1 MAGGEGTRL
10 RPLTSNQ
17 PKPMVSLCG
26 KPCMEYILE
35 LLRRHGIDETVV
47 TLMFLP
53 KAIRDYFGDGSALGM
68 SMQYSVEQSPA
79 GTAGS
84 VKLAEDA
91 LRDDTFIVISGDALT
106 DFDLGEIV
114 AFHKQRGAMVTIA
127 LKRVE
132 NPLEFGVVVVDDE
145 GRIERFLEKPTW
157 GQVFSD
163 TVNTG
168 IYVLEPEIFDHIPEG
183 EPFDFSQD
191 LFPKLFA
198 MGAPLY
204 GYVAEGYW
212 QDIGSLPQY
221 LAANRDL
228 LDGKV
233 TADIPGIELHD
244 RIFVGEGINLD
255 SLENI
260 SGPAFIGNYGKI
272 DATAN
277 IGKYTVLGSNVV
289 VKGHADVRNSVVGPN
304 TYIGSSAKVY
314 GTILGRNCD
323 VKAGATFSEGSAVG
337 DESLIGEQAFIAPD
351 VKIYPYKTVEA
362 GAQVHSS
369 IIWESRGSAQL
380 FGRDGIVGLINVD
393 ITAELALNVAMAYG
407 TMLKKGARVTTS
419 RDAHPASRVIKRAL
433 ICGLSST
440 GVVVRDLR
448 VASSAVNRFDVK
460 SGASQGGMH
469 VRISSWDPEMIQI
482 QVFEP
487 PGISLSE
494 KRQKDIEK
502 YYGRRDFRRA
512 FYSEFGE
519 LEFPDR
525 AQETYVRGLLNAWD
539 TERIR
544 SRAYRLVIDYS
555 YSPASL
561 TLPNILGDIEAE
573 VLSMRA
579 FSDKRHAS
587 MGAEELE
594 PQHPGGAA
602 PGHDHGGRP
611 RRGHRPRR
619 RAHLPGGRPRPRG
632 AAGEG
637 PAALRQAHRAER
649 EARRQDR
656 AAAHRHA
663 PGREARRRLRRRD
676 SAHQGLAAGAGQGVP
691 RRRRR
696 VRRHAR
702 GRVHLP
708 RDGARLRR
716 HHEPRQAARAARAAG
731 PAAERAAGSDP
742 GEHAGP
748 QDGGVP
754 VDPQG
759 HGDAHGHRAP
769 AACGRRRRR
778 GLPRRRHRGAQRDRL
793 DAVAARR
800 RRAGVPRVR
809 RGPQPHGLG
818 APGGGTPGGRPRR
831 HPRERLAA
839 RRRPAARPAPL
850 RADDMPLPAT
860 RAVASELPRHSARTG
875 PAARRARA
883 RRRPRREGRGKSV
896 ANPCRTMVVWVTS

>member
-35 LLRRHGIDETVV
+35 LLRRHGIEETVV

-68 SMQYSVEQSPA
+68 SMQYSVEQTPA

-84 VKLAEDA
+84 VKMAEEA

-106 DFDLGEIV
+106 DFDLSEIV

-168 IYVLEPEIFDHIPEG
+168 IYVLEPEIFDHIPAEG
-183 EPFDFSQD
+183 PFDFSQD

-233 TADIPGIELHD
+233 EAELPGIELHD

-260 SGPAFIGNYGKI
+260 SGPAYIGNYGKI
-272 DATAN
+272 APTAN
-277 IGKYTVLGSNVV
+277 IGRYSVLGNNVV
-289 VKGHADVRNSVVGPN
+289 VKDHADVRNSVVGSN
-304 TYIGSSAKVY
+304 TYIGSAAKVY

-323 VKAGATFSEGSAVG
+323 VKAGASFAEGAAIG
-337 DESLIGEQAFIAPD
+337 DESVIGEQAYVAPD
-351 VKIYPYKTVEA
+351 VKIYPYKTVES
-362 GAQVHSS
+362 GAQIHSS

-407 TMLKKGARVTTS
+407 TVLKKGARVTTS

-448 VASSAVNRFDVK
+448 VASSAVNRFDVR
-460 SGASQGGMH
+460 SGSAQGGMH

-482 QVFEP
+482 QIFDP
-487 PGISLSE
+487 AGISLSE
-494 KRQKDIEK
+494 KRQKDVEK

-525 AQETYVRGLLNAWD
+525 ALESYLRALENAWD
-539 TERIR
+539 IERIR

-561 TLPNILGDIEAE
+561 ALPNILGDLEAE
-573 VLSMRA
+573 VLSTRA

-587 MGAEELE
+587 VGAEELGRNIQE
-594 PQHPGGAA
+594 VQRLVTTMQADLGVVIGPGAERIFLVDDQ
-602 PGHDHGGRP
+602 GHEVP
-611 RRGHRPRR
+611 LEKALLLFVKLIAQNARRGDKIV
-619 RAHLPGGRPRPRG
+619 LPLTVTRL
-632 AAGEG
+632 AEQLAGDFDVEVVRTKVSL
-637 PAALRQAHRAER
+637 PE
-649 EARRQDR
+649 
-656 AAAHRHA
+656 
-663 PGREARRRLRRRD
+663 
-676 SAHQGLAAGAGQGVP
+676 LAKASLADGVVFAGT
-691 RRRRR
+691 
-696 VRRHAR
+696 
-702 GRVHLP
+702 L
-708 RDGARLRR
+708 
-716 HHEPRQAARAARAAG
+716 
-731 PAAERAAGSDP
+731 
-742 GEHAGP
+742 
-748 QDGGVP
+748 
-754 VDPQG
+754 
-759 HGDAHGHRAP
+759 
-769 AACGRRRRR
+769 
-778 GLPRRRHRGAQRDRL
+778 
-793 DAVAARR
+793 
-800 RRAGVPRVR
+800 
-809 RGPQPHGLG
+809 
-818 APGGGTPGGRPRR
+818 GGGYIFPEMVPAYDAIMSLGKLLELLAPQALPLSEQLAQIPASTLVHKTVACPWTLKGTVMRTATEHVQHTAGDGDEVSLVDGIEVHNDAGWIQLLPDADEPVFHVYAEGRNRMAS
-831 HPRERLAA
+831 ERLAEDLLEVV
-839 RRRPAARPAPL
+839 RG
-850 RADDMPLPAT
+850 
-860 RAVASELPRHSARTG
+860 VI
-875 PAARRARA
+875 
-883 RRRPRREGRGKSV
+883 RENG
-896 ANPCRTMVVWVTS
+896 

>member
-35 LLRRHGIDETVV
+35 LLRSHGIDETVI

-53 KAIRDYFGDGSALGM
+53 KAIRDYFGDGSTLGM
-68 SMQYSVEQSPA
+68 SMRYSVEQAPA

-84 VKLAEDA
+84 VKLAEDE
-91 LRDDTFIVISGDALT
+91 LRGDTFIVISGDALT
-106 DFDLGEIV
+106 DFDLGEVV

-168 IYVLEPEIFDHIPEG
+168 IYVLEPEIFDHIPG
-183 EPFDFSQD
+183 DGPFDFSQD
-191 LFPKLFA
+191 LFPKLFS

-233 TADIPGIELHD
+233 TAEIPGIELHD
-244 RIFVGEGINLD
+244 RIFVGEGINLG

-260 SGPAFIGNYGKI
+260 SGPAYIGNYGKI
-272 DATAN
+272 APTAN
-277 IGKYTVLGSNVV
+277 IGRYTVLGNNVV
-289 VKGHADVRNSVVGPN
+289 VKDHADVRNSVVGSN
-304 TYIGSSAKVY
+304 TYIGSAAKVY

-323 VKAGATFSEGSAVG
+323 VKAGATFSEGAAIG
-337 DESLIGEQAFIAPD
+337 DESVIGEQAYVAPD

-407 TMLKKGARVTTS
+407 TVLKKGARVTTS

-525 AQETYVRGLLNAWD
+525 ALETYLRALENAWD
-539 TERIR
+539 VERIR

-561 TLPNILGDIEAE
+561 ALPSILGDLEAE
-573 VLSMRA
+573 VLSTRA
-579 FSDKRHAS
+579 FTDKRHAS
-587 MGAEELE
+587 VGAEELARNIQE
-594 PQHPGGAA
+594 VQRLVTTMEADLGVVIGPGAERIFLVDDQ
-602 PGHDHGGRP
+602 GHEVP
-611 RRGHRPRR
+611 LEKALLLFVKLVAQNARRGDRIVLPLTVTRLAEKLAGDFDVDVVRTKVSLPELAKASLTEGVVFAGTLGGGYIFPEMVPAYDAIMSLGKLLELLAPQALPLSEQLAQIPASTLVHKTVACPWTLKGTVMRT
-619 RAHLPGGRPRPRG
+619 ATEHLQRT
-632 AAGEG
+632 AGEDEISLVDG
-637 PAALRQAHRAER
+637 IEVHNEGGWVQLLPDADEPVFHVYAE
-649 EARRQDR
+649 
-656 AAAHRHA
+656 
-663 PGREARRRLRRRD
+663 GRNRMA
-676 SAHQGLAAGAGQGVP
+676 S
-691 RRRRR
+691 
-696 VRRHAR
+696 
-702 GRVHLP
+702 
-708 RDGARLRR
+708 
-716 HHEPRQAARAARAAG
+716 
-731 PAAERAAGSDP
+731 
-742 GEHAGP
+742 
-748 QDGGVP
+748 
-754 VDPQG
+754 
-759 HGDAHGHRAP
+759 
-769 AACGRRRRR
+769 
-778 GLPRRRHRGAQRDRL
+778 
-793 DAVAARR
+793 
-800 RRAGVPRVR
+800 
-809 RGPQPHGLG
+809 
-818 APGGGTPGGRPRR
+818 
-831 HPRERLAA
+831 ERLAE
-839 RRRPAARPAPL
+839 
-850 RADDMPLPAT
+850 
-860 RAVASELPRHSARTG
+860 ELLEVVRG
-875 PAARRARA
+875 VI
-883 RRRPRREGRGKSV
+883 RENG
-896 ANPCRTMVVWVTS
+896 